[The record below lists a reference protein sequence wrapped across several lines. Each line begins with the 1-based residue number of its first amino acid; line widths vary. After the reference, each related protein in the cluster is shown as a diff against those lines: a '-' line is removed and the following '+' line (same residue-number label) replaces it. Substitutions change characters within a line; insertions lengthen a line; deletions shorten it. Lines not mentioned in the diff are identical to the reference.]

1 MDYNLILYI
10 GLFLIVLGFIL
21 FIVVEM
27 DERRIDRELF
37 RQQQLTKSFERNK
50 NVSREAKILA
60 RREYDKQQEIN

>member
-21 FIVVEM
+21 FIVVEI

-50 NVSREAKILA
+50 NE
-60 RREYDKQQEIN
+60 